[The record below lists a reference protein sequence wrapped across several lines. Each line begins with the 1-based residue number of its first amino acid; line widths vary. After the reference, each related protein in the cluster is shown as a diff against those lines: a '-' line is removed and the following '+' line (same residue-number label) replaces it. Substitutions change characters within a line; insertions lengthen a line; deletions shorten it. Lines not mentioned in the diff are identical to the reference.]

1 MTILTKISDE
11 LLNGNSEKLVSQIE
25 EALDEGLSAN
35 EILNDGLIKGMSVVG
50 ALFKNGEVFIPEV
63 LIAARAM
70 AKGIERLEPLILK
83 SGIPPKGKVMIGT
96 VQDDLHDIG
105 KNLVAIMFKG
115 AGFEVID
122 LGVNVSAEK
131 FVSEARKHQPDV
143 IGLSALLTTTMMNM
157 EKIVQSLKESGIP
170 SIIIVGGA
178 PVSEEY
184 ATSIHADFFA
194 KNAVEGVEKVLTAMA
209 S

>member
-11 LLNGNSEKLVSQIE
+11 LLNGDAEKLVSQIE
-25 EALDEGLSAN
+25 EALDEGLTSN

-50 ALFKNGEVFIPEV
+50 ALFKNGDVFIPEV
-63 LIAARAM
+63 LISARAM

-131 FVSEARKHQPDV
+131 FVQEARKHQPDV

-157 EKIVQSLKESGIP
+157 EKIVRSLKENNIP

-184 ATSIHADFFA
+184 ANSIHADFFA
-194 KNAVEGVEKVLTAMA
+194 KNAVEGVEKVITAMA

>member
-11 LLNGNSEKLVSQIE
+11 LLNGDSEKLVSQIE

-131 FVSEARKHQPDV
+131 FVLEARKHQPDV

-157 EKIVQSLKESGIP
+157 EKIVQSLKENGIR

>member
-11 LLNGNSEKLVSQIE
+11 LLNGDAEKIVSQIE
-25 EALDEGLSAN
+25 EALDEGLSVN
-35 EILNDGLIKGMSVVG
+35 EILNEGLIKGMSVIG
-50 ALFKNGEVFIPEV
+50 TLFKNGEVFIPEV

-70 AKGIERLEPLILK
+70 SKGIERLEPLMLK

-131 FVSEARKHQPDV
+131 FVQEAQKYQPDV

-157 EKIVQSLKESGIP
+157 EKIVRSLKENNIP

-184 ATSIHADFFA
+184 ANSIHADFFA
-194 KNAVEGVEKVLTAMA
+194 KNAVEGVEKVITAMA

>member
-11 LLNGNSEKLVSQIE
+11 LLNGDAEKLVSQIE
-25 EALDEGLSAN
+25 EALDEGLTSN

-50 ALFKNGEVFIPEV
+50 ALFKNGDVFIPEV
-63 LIAARAM
+63 LISARAM

-131 FVSEARKHQPDV
+131 FVQ
-143 IGLSALLTTTMMNM
+143 
-157 EKIVQSLKESGIP
+157 
-170 SIIIVGGA
+170 
-178 PVSEEY
+178 
-184 ATSIHADFFA
+184 
-194 KNAVEGVEKVLTAMA
+194 
-209 S
+209 